1 MAETIKEFHMP
12 RYGEI
17 PNVGLYLDQTVQ
29 YINQS
34 IQILGC
40 PAVTTSMISNY
51 VKLVDYV
58 KPVKKLYYADQIV
71 HLLAITIMKNVLSL
85 ENIHK
90 LFRMQKGVYTD
101 RVAYDYF
108 CSELENMLL
117 YIFEAKNTVE
127 DVGVTTSLAKDI
139 VAQGGAILTELNSQT
154 KNNGRFFIPRNRLMA
169 GMRRISSSDS
179 PEKESASRRSREE
192 TIPRSPCIA

>member
-1 MAETIKEFHMP
+1 MNEISKRRMAETIKEFHMP

-40 PAVTTSMISNY
+40 PAVTNSMISNY
-51 VKLVDYV
+51 VKLVDFV

-71 HLLAITIMKNVLSL
+71 HLLVITIMKNVLSL

-127 DVGVTTSLAKDI
+127 DVGVTTSDEKRMLR
-139 VAQGGAILTELNSQT
+139 GAIISVSYMIYLNWC
-154 KNNGRFFIPRNRLMA
+154 FEAMH
-169 GMRRISSSDS
+169 
-179 PEKESASRRSREE
+179 EKENRDL
-192 TIPRSPCIA
+192 

>member
-1 MAETIKEFHMP
+1 MAEIIKEFHMP

-40 PAVTTSMISNY
+40 PPITNSMISNY

-71 HLLAITIMKNVLSL
+71 HLLVITIMKNVLSL

-101 RVAYDYF
+101 RVAYEF
-108 CSELENMLL
+108 LIN
-117 YIFEAKNTVE
+117 
-127 DVGVTTSLAKDI
+127 
-139 VAQGGAILTELNSQT
+139 
-154 KNNGRFFIPRNRLMA
+154 
-169 GMRRISSSDS
+169 ISM
-179 PEKESASRRSREE
+179 
-192 TIPRSPCIA
+192 T